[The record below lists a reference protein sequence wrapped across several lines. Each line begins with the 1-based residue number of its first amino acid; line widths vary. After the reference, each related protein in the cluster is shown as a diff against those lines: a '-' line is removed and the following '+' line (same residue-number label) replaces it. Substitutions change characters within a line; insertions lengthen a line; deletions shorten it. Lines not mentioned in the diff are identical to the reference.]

1 MDRSKIGVHAAF
13 LSIILLFS
21 IIARLDFMAVL
32 AHIQQ
37 EYRDMEGCAAN
48 KMKEFFK
55 VITIDQAMAYRDMFA
70 PTPPETVL
78 LRDSTGRILAA
89 DIRSDIDLPDFAR
102 SIMDGF
108 AVKGSSTFGASEGN
122 PAYLDVI
129 GSVAMGE
136 STALTVGPGEAV
148 RIATGGMLPP
158 GTDSVVMVEHTE
170 AIDDT
175 TIEVYRSVAPGQNM
189 VEVGEDI
196 KKAETALHGG
206 RRIRPQE
213 AGMLAALGIFKVPVF
228 TRPAIGII
236 STGDE
241 IVAVDQKPGPG
252 QIRDINT
259 HTLMG
264 LVRGLGATAK
274 SYGIVHDDYHS
285 LHSVCTQA
293 LAQCDMILV
302 SGGSSVGARDF
313 TIDVITAM
321 PDSEILFHGVSI
333 SPGKPT
339 ILARVQNKAFWG
351 LPGHVVSA
359 MVVFSQ
365 IVKPFIERI
374 SGLDQKAVTK
384 ARFTAKLNRNL
395 ASAQGRVDFVRVRL
409 VRDENGLWADPILGK
424 SGLINTMVK
433 ADGLVAIGMNTEGL
447 EKGAEIEVI
456 PF

>member
-1 MDRSKIGVHAAF
+1 M
-13 LSIILLFS
+13 
-21 IIARLDFMAVL
+21 
-32 AHIQQ
+32 
-37 EYRDMEGCAAN
+37 
-48 KMKEFFK
+48 MKAFFK
-55 VITIDQAMAYRDMFA
+55 VITIDKALGFRNQFS
-70 PTPPETVL
+70 PQQTETIAL
-78 LRDSTGRILAA
+78 ADANGRILAD
-89 DIRSDIDLPDFAR
+89 DIQSDIDLPDFAR

-122 PAYLDVI
+122 PAYLNVV

-136 STALTVGPGEAV
+136 SPDLTVGPGEAV
-148 RIATGGMLPP
+148 RISTGGMLPS

-189 VEVGEDI
+189 IEVGEDI
-196 KKAETALHGG
+196 EMAETALAGG

-213 AGMLAALGIFKVPVF
+213 AGMLAALGIQQVPVF
-228 TRPAIGII
+228 KRPTIGII

-241 IVAVDQKPGPG
+241 IVPVHQRPGHG

-259 HTLMG
+259 YTLMG
-264 LVRGLGATAK
+264 LIRESGATAVT
-274 SYGIVHDDYHS
+274 YGIVKDDYTD
-285 LHSVCTQA
+285 LKSVCSQA
-293 LAQCDMILV
+293 LSQCDMILV

-321 PDSEILFHGVSI
+321 PESEILFHGVSI

-339 ILARVQNKAFWG
+339 ILARVEDKALWG

-365 IVKPFIERI
+365 IVKPFIHRL
-374 SGLDQKAVTK
+374 SGLNDESE
-384 ARFTAKLNRNL
+384 AKLRLTARLSRNL

-409 VRDENGLWADPILGK
+409 IPEKDGLQAEPILGK

-447 EKGAEIEVI
+447 EKGTRVEVI